1 MFTVTQLYVYPVKSL
16 AGIPL
21 QSAQVGERG
30 FQHDRRWMLID
41 QNNQFITQRNIGE
54 MALLGTAIDAQ
65 HLVIRHRHRP
75 ELGNLNV
82 PLEADAYARLSVQI
96 WDDACEALAVSQ
108 AADEWLSTALQS
120 PVRLVYIPDD
130 APRQVE
136 PDRVQIPMNVGF
148 ADAYPYLLL
157 GESSLNDLNSRLAN
171 PVPMNRFRPNI
182 VFSGAAPYQEENWG
196 ELLIGGLP
204 FRGVK
209 PCGRCIL
216 TTTDQD
222 TGLRHTGG
230 DPLKT
235 LASYR
240 SVGNKVLFG
249 MNLVTLGEG
258 VIQVGDELV
267 VL

>member
-1 MFTVTQLYVYPVKSL
+1 MFSVTQLYVYPVKSL

-21 QSAQVGERG
+21 QSAQIGERG
-30 FQHDRRWMLID
+30 FQYDRRWMLID
-41 QNNQFITQRNIGE
+41 EDNQFITQRKIGAL
-54 MALLGTAIDAQ
+54 ALLDTGINDQ
-65 HLVIRHRHRP
+65 YLSIKHRKQSQ
-75 ELGNLNV
+75 LGSLNV
-82 PLEADAYARLSVQI
+82 PLETDAYARLNVQI
-96 WDDACEALAVSQ
+96 WDDTCEALAVSQ
-108 AADEWLSTALQS
+108 AADEWLSTALQF

-148 ADAYPYLLL
+148 ADAYPYLLI
-157 GESSLNDLNSRLAN
+157 GESSLEDLNQRLVE

-182 VFSGAAPYQEENWG
+182 VFSGAAPYQEETWSD
-196 ELLIGGLP
+196 LLIGGLP

-216 TTTDQD
+216 TTTDQN

-240 SVGNKVLFG
+240 SAGNKVLFG
-249 MNLVTLGEG
+249 MNLITLGEG
-258 VIQVGDELV
+258 VIHVGDELV

>member
-1 MFTVTQLYVYPVKSL
+1 MFSITQLYVYPVKSL

-21 QSAQVGERG
+21 QSAQIGERG
-30 FQHDRRWMLID
+30 FRHDRRWMLID
-41 QNNQFITQRNIGE
+41 ENDQFITQRKIGAL
-54 MALLGTAIDAQ
+54 ALLDTAIDDQ
-65 HLVIRHRHRP
+65 HLSIYHRNQSQ
-75 ELGNLNV
+75 LGKLSI
-82 PLEADAYARLSVQI
+82 PLEADAYARLNVQI
-96 WDDACEALAVSQ
+96 WDDTCKALAVSQ

-136 PDRVQIPMNVGF
+136 PERVQIPMNVGF

-157 GESSLNDLNSRLAN
+157 GESSLNDLNSRLAE
-171 PVPMNRFRPNI
+171 PVPINRFRPNI
-182 VFSGAAPYQEENWG
+182 VFSGAAAYQEDTWSD
-196 ELLIGGLP
+196 LLIGGLP
-204 FRGVK
+204 FRGIK

-216 TTTDQD
+216 TTTDQN
-222 TGLRHTGG
+222 TGLRHAGG

-249 MNLVTLGEG
+249 MNLITTGEG
-258 VIQVGDELV
+258 VIRVGDELV